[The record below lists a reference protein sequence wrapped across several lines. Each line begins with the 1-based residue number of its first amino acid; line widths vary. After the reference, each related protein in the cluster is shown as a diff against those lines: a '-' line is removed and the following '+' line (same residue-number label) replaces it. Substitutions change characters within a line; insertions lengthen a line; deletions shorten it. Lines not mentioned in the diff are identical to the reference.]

1 MEFWL
6 KKSESDK
13 FQLPVKPS
21 EFAVNVSH
29 KNTIVNVIQKGDI
42 NLIGKTGLREISLS
56 SFFPAKDYNF
66 SNNSGRKTPL
76 TYVEKIETWRKSGEP
91 IRVIITGDVLNMQCT
106 IESFSWGEQDATGD
120 IYYSLALKEYK
131 KIKTKKS
138 TLTTSTTTTKKS
150 SDSKSGLNKTV
161 QWYGR
166 VTASSGVN
174 VRTGAGASYS
184 LSSIGALPYYTKVGV
199 CDSVKTSGGATWYY
213 IKYNGKYGYANSKY
227 IKKSTEVSKSS
238 SRDTKSSKSSSGRK
252 YTTKS
257 GDSLWSIA
265 KKFYGDGS
273 QYMKIYEANRN
284 VITNPV
290 VVWAGVVIT
299 IP

>member
-6 KKSESDK
+6 QKSEEDK

-21 EFAVNVSH
+21 EFAVNVTQ
-29 KNTIVNVIQKGDI
+29 KNTTVNVIKKGDI
-42 NLIGKTGLREISLS
+42 NLIGNTGLREISLS

-66 SNNSGRKTPL
+66 SNNSGRKEPL
-76 TYVEKIETWRKSGEP
+76 TYVKKINTWRNSGEP
-91 IRVIITGDVLNMQCT
+91 IRVVITGVLNMRCT

-131 KIKTKKS
+131 KVTTKKA
-138 TLTTSTTTTKKS
+138 TITTTTTTKKS
-150 SDSKSGLNKTV
+150 TESKSGLNKTV
-161 QWYGR
+161 QWEGR
-166 VTASSGVN
+166 ITASSGLN
-174 VRTGAGASYS
+174 VRTGAGTSYP
-184 LSSIGALPYYTKVGV
+184 LSSIGALEYYTKVGV
-199 CDSVKTSGGATWYY
+199 CDSVKTDGGDTWYY

-227 IKKSTEVSKSS
+227 IKKSSTVKKSS
-238 SRDTKSSKSSSGRK
+238 SRETKSSKSSSGRK

-273 QYMKIYEANRN
+273 RYMEIYEANKN
-284 VITNPV
+284 VINNPV
-290 VVWAGVVIT
+290 VIWVGQVLT